1 MLTFLVKKRTVK
13 LSGMY
18 IFEDILPKKK
28 KKIES
33 NLILES
39 ENLSLPGR
47 VQRENQVPSIN

>member
-18 IFEDILPKKK
+18 IFEDILQKKK

>member
-18 IFEDILPKKK
+18 IFEDILQKK